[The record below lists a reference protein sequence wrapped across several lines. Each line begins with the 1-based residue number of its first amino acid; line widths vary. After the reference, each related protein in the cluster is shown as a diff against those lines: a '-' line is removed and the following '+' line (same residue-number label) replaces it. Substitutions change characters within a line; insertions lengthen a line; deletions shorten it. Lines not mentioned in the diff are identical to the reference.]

1 MGFCL
6 YNNAA
11 LAARAAQQYV
21 EKKQHLDRLRFEQQQ
36 QQKKKKQEQEEKD
49 LSQSQSTSG
58 SSSSS
63 SSSSKPP
70 PASPS
75 RGGALFG
82 QGQGKLRSRPSFRVM
97 ILDWDVHHGN
107 GTQAMFEDDPTVS

>member
-36 QQKKKKQEQEEKD
+36 QKKKKQEQEEKNS
-49 LSQSQSTSG
+49 SQSQSTSG

-75 RGGALFG
+75 GGGGVVRTGPG
-82 QGQGKLRSRPSFRVM
+82 QTAQSTLVPG
-97 ILDWDVHHGN
+97 
-107 GTQAMFEDDPTVS
+107 DDPRLGRAPW

>member
-36 QQKKKKQEQEEKD
+36 QKKKK
-49 LSQSQSTSG
+49 SR
-58 SSSSS
+58 
-63 SSSSKPP
+63 SKRRKFHRSRSRRRGRRHRPVR
-70 PASPS
+70 ARSHRRRLR